1 MYSRITHMH
10 EIFTGDLQKII
21 YAFCPR
27 LVSTLELFNVV
38 VECSCNLS
46 KTLRKE
52 ASHPI
57 GDIFLFKSGEMFCK

>member
-1 MYSRITHMH
+1 MKYLLAISTRV
-10 EIFTGDLQKII
+10 F
-21 YAFCPR
+21 AFFCPR

-46 KTLRKE
+46 KTLREE

-57 GDIFLFKSGEMFCK
+57 GDNFFV